1 MLHDDHNSTYEQLL
15 DKYGEFTVHQR
26 NIQKLMIE
34 MYKVKNELG
43 PSLLNEIFKKAH
55 YKGPNLRN
63 DKVFHRS
70 AINTHKYGEKSL
82 GNIGNIN
89 WNLLP
94 KQIKEFKTLEEFKV
108 AIKEW
113 KTDKCKCYLCKD
125 FLVGVGIVDF
135 CDCANC

>member
-1 MLHDDHNSTYEQLL
+1 
-15 DKYGEFTVHQR
+15 
-26 NIQKLMIE
+26 MIE

-43 PSLLNEIFKKAH
+43 PSLLNDIFKKA
-55 YKGPNLRN
+55 KVPRSQGPNLRS

-94 KQIKEFKTLEEFKV
+94 KQIKELKTLDEFKG

-113 KTDKCKCYLCKD
+113 KTDKSKCYLC
-125 FLVGVGIVDF
+125 
-135 CDCANC
+135 